1 MSTLL
6 VLRERLR
13 KLYAEHTIFI
23 VKILQFIMGLLLFWM
38 INSNI
43 GYMETASSVF
53 CTAGLAVICTFLP
66 VAIMMIAAA
75 GLILVQFYALSMPIA
90 IVSFIIFLIMV
101 PTARN

>member
-38 INSNI
+38 INSILSTPLNI
-43 GYMETASSVF
+43 FLYQAGMIIPTHLMYLLSRPYSSDVF
-53 CTAGLAVICTFLP
+53 CFFDRYSAF
-66 VAIMMIAAA
+66 
-75 GLILVQFYALSMPIA
+75 
-90 IVSFIIFLIMV
+90 
-101 PTARN
+101 